1 MKLFTRTL
9 TGAAVAFALAA
20 PASAGT
26 LYSWRTDE
34 GGYAF
39 ADDLRRVPE
48 KYRDRAEKSESR
60 SLADHDRYTPQDDA
74 AVDAYARA
82 LEARLT
88 VLRERSAML
97 DRIIAGQAPAGAQ
110 AAPPPNAAG
119 GVTVRMDS
127 RGRPI
132 VDIAPGAVEQG
143 GPPVVIEDVLAKPD
157 GSITTRTNTVIRR
170 GDEVISVV
178 RPLHNETRP
187 YARDESSLED
197 GRY

>member
-26 LYSWRTDE
+26 LYAWRTDE
-34 GGYAF
+34 GAFAF
-39 ADDLRRVPE
+39 ADELRRVPE
-48 KYRDRAEKSESR
+48 KYRDRVEKRETR
-60 SLADHDRYTPQDDA
+60 SLSGHERYTPQDDA
-74 AVDAYARA
+74 AVDAYASA
-82 LEARLT
+82 LESRLQT
-88 VLRERSAML
+88 LRQRSAALERM
-97 DRIIAGQAPAGAQ
+97 IAGQAAVGTQ
-110 AAPPPNAAG
+110 AASAPNAAG

-132 VDIAPGAVEQG
+132 VDIAPGAVAQG
-143 GPPVVIEDVLAKPD
+143 GGPIVIEDVLAKPE
-157 GSITTRTNTVIRR
+157 GSLNTRTNTVIRR

-187 YARDESSLED
+187 YVRSERSLED
-197 GRY
+197 GSY